1 MLKEHELSLTYNKR
15 NKTISMKN
23 ILLPLIATVLMT
35 ITVKAQ
41 LVIDNATFFIGEN
54 AVVTVQGNL
63 TTNVDIQ
70 AGGAAAT
77 QGKIQMKGSSLQ
89 SIAAGGRVIPRLEID
104 NASHVQLTEDLRVE
118 NRIDLLSG
126 RLRTF
131 NNNLIL
137 PATVTVVGMN
147 ASRFIETNGTGAVRQ
162 LVPANV
168 ASLKMVPIGNG
179 ANYTPIEFTSTGAT
193 YAAGAYISFRATGM
207 AVPTPA
213 RHPRTESYLTNSW
226 EVTKS
231 GITGGAQ
238 NVEGTYTNGQITG
251 TEADIRGFFWNGSS
265 WSLAGGGQ
273 NATNNMVGTSVAG
286 NTGTLYGMNRFLL
299 ASPKVFLEG
308 AYNSGTGLMND
319 NLRAGTNLIPTSDPY
334 RSAPYN
340 TSFSHVN
347 NSVAETVAASLFNDN
362 GNPNDNIVDWVYVE
376 LRNVTSP
383 TQAAV
388 VQTRSVLV
396 QRDGDLVDVDGV
408 SPVYFKNVDAGATY
422 AVAIRHRNHI
432 GLSTS
437 PAVPLSLGL
446 ANTNINVTSLPTASL
461 FGTANTNYVRTGGNI
476 NLLYSG
482 NANSN
487 TNVRFSGIANDRDF
501 MLGSIL
507 SGNRAL
513 LINNVYSQG
522 DVNMNRNVRF
532 AGIANDRDFMLATPL
547 SGNQAALKT
556 QSLPAN

>member
-1 MLKEHELSLTYNKR
+1 
-15 NKTISMKN
+15 MKN
-23 ILLPLIATVLMT
+23 ILLPIFATVFMT
-35 ITVKAQ
+35 MAANAQ

-54 AVVTVQGNL
+54 AIVTVQGNL

-89 SIAAGGRVIPRLEID
+89 TISAGGRVIPRLEID

-118 NRIDLLSG
+118 NRIDLLAG

-137 PATVTVVGMN
+137 PAAITVVGMN

-168 ASLKMVPIGNG
+168 ASMKMVPIGNG
-179 ANYTPIEFTSTGAT
+179 SNYSPIEFTSTGAT
-193 YAAGAYISFRATGM
+193 YAAGAYISFRATGT
-207 AVPTPA
+207 AVPAPA

-231 GITGGAQ
+231 GITGGTQ

-251 TEADIRGFFWNGSS
+251 TESDIRGFFWNGTS

-273 NATNNMVGTSVAG
+273 NATNNTISTSVSG
-286 NTGTLYGMNRFLL
+286 NSGTLYGMNRFVL
-299 ASPKVFLEG
+299 ATPKVFLEG

-334 RSAPYN
+334 RSAPY
-340 TSFSHVN
+340 SSQFMHVN
-347 NSVAETVAASLFNDN
+347 NAAGETVAASLFNDN
-362 GNPNDNIVDWVYVE
+362 ANPNDNIVDWVFVE

-437 PAVPLSLGL
+437 PAVPVSLGL
-446 ANTNINVTSLPTASL
+446 ANTNVNLTSLPTASL
-461 FGTANTNYVRTGGNI
+461 FGTANTNYVRTGGNV

-487 TNVRFSGIANDRDF
+487 ANVRYGGPANDKNA
-501 MLGSIL
+501 IL
-507 SGNRAL
+507 SFLSNNPLGTAS
-513 LINNVYSQG
+513 NVY
-522 DVNMNRNVRF
+522 DVNDLNMNRVVRY
-532 AGIANDRDFMLATPL
+532 GGPANDKNFLLGTPL
-547 SGNQAALKT
+547 GNNPLNTKIQA
-556 QSLPAN
+556 LPN